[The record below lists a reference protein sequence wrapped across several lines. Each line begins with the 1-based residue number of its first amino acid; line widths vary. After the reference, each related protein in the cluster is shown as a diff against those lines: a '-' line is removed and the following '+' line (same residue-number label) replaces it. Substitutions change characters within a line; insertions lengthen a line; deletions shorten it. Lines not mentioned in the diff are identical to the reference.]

1 MAFIIYGAILLLTLI
16 LQTTLFP
23 AFPFLGVYPDL
34 IVVIVIIFAIF
45 NGPVFGAKFG
55 LLAGLLLDILTGQL
69 IGLGALTKMTAGIAS
84 GFVGQRF
91 FKENYLIAFSSVL
104 VMSFADQLLYLIGMF
119 IFGLSVSWTVAFTK
133 IVVPVSIYNAIIG
146 IIIYR
151 RLYYFNL
158 KIQYWDEL
166 AKRTG

>member
-1 MAFIIYGAILLLTLI
+1 MI

-91 FKENYLIAFSSVL
+91 FKENYLAF
-104 VMSFADQLLYLIGMF
+104 
-119 IFGLSVSWTVAFTK
+119 
-133 IVVPVSIYNAIIG
+133 P
-146 IIIYR
+146 
-151 RLYYFNL
+151 
-158 KIQYWDEL
+158 QY
-166 AKRTG
+166 